1 MKKTIYAILLFITA
15 CSCSK
20 NLIDGGI
27 HSPNVDKTTLE
38 FLQSQAKFDTVMI
51 LFQKAGLLDQLNKSN
66 STVFIPTDYSV
77 HRYVLQIRTQLRI
90 IKDDENLQYTFS
102 NLLTD
107 FDTYKDSM
115 KMYIV
120 NQRIGREEL
129 TSKISAKSLLG
140 NDVEIALLTTKLYTE
155 WLPNSEPKLVHYKW
169 VKNGLD
175 PEDNNSVPEAE
186 KDVDNICQ
194 TSGII
199 TTTGVVHVLEDT
211 HNLFYNKRQL

>member
-1 MKKTIYAILLFITA
+1 MKKILYLLLLFITA

-20 NLIDGGI
+20 NLIDGGV
-27 HSPNVDKTTLE
+27 HSPNVNKTTLE

-51 LFQKAGLLDQLNKSN
+51 LFEKAGLLDELNNQN
-66 STVFIPTDYSV
+66 STVFIPTDYTV
-77 HRYVLQIRTQLRI
+77 GRYVLQIRTQLRI
-90 IKDDENLQYTFS
+90 EQSDENLQYTFT

-107 FDTYKDSM
+107 FGTYKDSM

-120 NQRIGREEL
+120 NQRISREEL
-129 TSKISAKSLLG
+129 TSKITTKSLFG
-140 NDVEIALLTTKLYTE
+140 NDVEIALTPTKLYTE

-175 PEDNNSVPEAE
+175 PEDSNSVPEAD

-199 TTTGVVHVLEDT
+199 TTTGVIHVLEDK